1 MAVSP
6 CTKDVKHS
14 QTSALHLKERN
25 TITSDLNNEKCV
37 VCKATENHIFV
48 VVLPNS
54 WMRLHFQ
61 SRIRFQILL
70 DKKVTIFVH
79 GMICPYMYLCWWTAT
94 DDLMLAMCLTPQMS
108 QAFALSTFV
117 QADVTFPGCQVLKYM
132 YLLNIVTFNELTMK
146 WQVVARA
153 LMSRMT
159 SAYRT
164 AFDKKRIW
172 ITIWRNWT

>member
-1 MAVSP
+1 
-6 CTKDVKHS
+6 
-14 QTSALHLKERN
+14 
-25 TITSDLNNEKCV
+25 
-37 VCKATENHIFV
+37 
-48 VVLPNS
+48 
-54 WMRLHFQ
+54 
-61 SRIRFQILL
+61 
-70 DKKVTIFVH
+70 
-79 GMICPYMYLCWWTAT
+79 
-94 DDLMLAMCLTPQMS
+94 MLAMCLTPQMS

-164 AFDKKRIW
+164 AFDKKTNMNYNLTKLNLGLECSKI
-172 ITIWRNWT
+172 